1 MKMNL
6 QPRANMRLRLR
17 PVYVMIKTPHKKAG
31 IQMPMPTS
39 ATRTIL
45 YLDHTAKISGGE
57 VALLNLIKALDRTRY
72 TPVVVL
78 ASGGALVEKLKQDG
92 VETHVIPL
100 PLSVINTR
108 KDVLGLNSLTRLRQ
122 AWLCIRYAVK
132 LAVWARMR
140 KVDLIHT
147 NSLKADLYGGLAAR
161 LAQIPVLWHVRD
173 RITDG
178 YLPAPVAVAFRW
190 MARTIPQAVVTN
202 SESTLRCLDA
212 PRAPAADGQD
222 GVSERASFSRQMHV
236 VHDGFD
242 PEQFKNSL
250 AASSSFPERPVVA
263 LVGRISPWK
272 GQHIFLE
279 AAAQVRRNFP
289 LARFWIVGAAL
300 FEEHEYERGLHEIVA
315 RHGLEDTVEFLGF
328 QEDVP
333 RILELS
339 DLVVHASTLGEPFGQ
354 VVIEGMAAGR
364 PVIATDGGALPEII
378 QSGQTGLL
386 VPMGDAGAMAQ
397 ALEALL
403 SDPARS
409 RAMGIAGQLH
419 ARQHFTNRHVA
430 RSIEK
435 IYEKVLARAGSF
447 PTRGLPAARRAT
459 RRDSR
464 PDELS
469 LAAEA
474 SGQ

>member
-1 MKMNL
+1 
-6 QPRANMRLRLR
+6 
-17 PVYVMIKTPHKKAG
+17 
-31 IQMPMPTS
+31 
-39 ATRTIL
+39 
-45 YLDHTAKISGGE
+45 
-57 VALLNLIKALDRTRY
+57 
-72 TPVVVL
+72 
-78 ASGGALVEKLKQDG
+78 
-92 VETHVIPL
+92 
-100 PLSVINTR
+100 
-108 KDVLGLNSLTRLRQ
+108 
-122 AWLCIRYAVK
+122 
-132 LAVWARMR
+132 
-140 KVDLIHT
+140 
-147 NSLKADLYGGLAAR
+147 
-161 LAQIPVLWHVRD
+161 
-173 RITDG
+173 
-178 YLPAPVAVAFRW
+178 
-190 MARTIPQAVVTN
+190 
-202 SESTLRCLDA
+202 
-212 PRAPAADGQD
+212 
-222 GVSERASFSRQMHV
+222 
-236 VHDGFD
+236 
-242 PEQFKNSL
+242 
-250 AASSSFPERPVVA
+250 
-263 LVGRISPWK
+263 
-272 GQHIFLE
+272 
-279 AAAQVRRNFP
+279 
-289 LARFWIVGAAL
+289 
-300 FEEHEYERGLHEIVA
+300 
-315 RHGLEDTVEFLGF
+315 
-328 QEDVP
+328 
-333 RILELS
+333 
-339 DLVVHASTLGEPFGQ
+339 LGEPFGQ

>member
-1 MKMNL
+1 
-6 QPRANMRLRLR
+6 
-17 PVYVMIKTPHKKAG
+17 
-31 IQMPMPTS
+31 MPNT

-57 VALLNLIKALDRTRY
+57 IALLNLIKALDRTRY

-78 ASGGALVEKLKQDG
+78 ASGGALAEKLEQDG

-108 KDVLGLNSLTRLRQ
+108 KDVLGLNSLTRIRQ
-122 AWLCIRYAVK
+122 AWLCVCYAVK
-132 LAVWARMR
+132 LAVWARRR

-173 RITDG
+173 RIADG
-178 YLPAPVAVAFRW
+178 YLPGPVAAAFRW

-202 SESTLRCLDA
+202 SESTLRCLSV
-212 PRAPAADGQD
+212 PRERIAVVHG
-222 GVSERASFSRQMHV
+222 GVSDRAFSRQMHV

-242 PEQFKNSL
+242 PEQFKNIL
-250 AASSSFPERPVVA
+250 AAASSFPERPVVA

-279 AAAQVRRNFP
+279 AAAQVRKAFP
-289 LARFWIVGAAL
+289 QARFWIVGAAL
-300 FEEHEYERGLHEIVA
+300 FEEHDYERSLHETVA
-315 RHGLEDTVEFLGF
+315 RHELEDSVEFLGF
-328 QEDVP
+328 QDDIP
-333 RILELS
+333 HILEQA
-339 DLVVHASTLGEPFGQ
+339 DIVVHASTLGEPFGQ
-354 VVIEGMAAGR
+354 VVIEGMAAGK

-386 VPMGDAGAMAQ
+386 VTMGDAQDMAH
-397 ALEALL
+397 AVEALL
-403 SDPARS
+403 SNPSRA
-409 RAMGIAGQLH
+409 RAMGIAGQMH
-419 ARQHFTNRHVA
+419 ARQHFTNWHVA
-430 RSIEK
+430 RNIEK
-435 IYEKVLARAGSF
+435 VYEKVLARPGSF
-447 PTRGLPAARRAT
+447 PARGLPASARPAP

-469 LAAEA
+469 LTAKA

>member
-1 MKMNL
+1 
-6 QPRANMRLRLR
+6 
-17 PVYVMIKTPHKKAG
+17 
-31 IQMPMPTS
+31 MPNS

-57 VALLNLIKALDRTRY
+57 IALLNLIKALDRTRY

-78 ASGGALVEKLKQDG
+78 ASGGPLARKLTQDG

-122 AWLCIRYAVK
+122 AGLCIRYAVK
-132 LAVWARMR
+132 LAVWARRR

-161 LAQIPVLWHVRD
+161 LAGIPVLWHVRD

-178 YLPAPVAVAFRW
+178 YLPAPVAAAFRW
-190 MARTIPQAVVTN
+190 MARTLPQAVVTN
-202 SESTLRCLDA
+202 SESTLRCLDVSR
-212 PRAPAADGQD
+212 PRTAAGQE
-222 GVSERASFSRQMHV
+222 GVSDGGLPRQMHV

-242 PEQFKNSL
+242 PEQFKDIP
-250 AASSSFPERPVVA
+250 AATSSFPERPVVA

-279 AAAQVRRNFP
+279 AAAQVRNNFP
-289 LARFWIVGAAL
+289 QVRFLIVGAAL
-300 FEEHEYERGLHEIVA
+300 FEEHDYERGLHEIVE

-333 RILELS
+333 RILGQA

-378 QSGQTGLL
+378 QGGRTGLL
-386 VPMGDAGAMAQ
+386 VPMGNAGAMAQ
-397 ALEALL
+397 AVEALL
-403 SDPARS
+403 SDPARAH
-409 RAMGIAGQLH
+409 AMGIAGQLH

-430 RSIEK
+430 RNIEK
-435 IYEKVLARAGSF
+435 VYEKVLARAGSF
-447 PTRGLPAARRAT
+447 PARGLPAAVRPSPC
-459 RRDSR
+459 RDSR
-464 PDELS
+464 PDDRS

>member
-1 MKMNL
+1 
-6 QPRANMRLRLR
+6 
-17 PVYVMIKTPHKKAG
+17 
-31 IQMPMPTS
+31 MPNS

-57 VALLNLIKALDRTRY
+57 IALLNLIKALDRTRY

-78 ASGGALVEKLKQDG
+78 ASGGDLVEKLKQDG

-108 KDVLGLNSLTRLRQ
+108 KDVLGFNSLTRLRQ
-122 AWLCIRYAVK
+122 AWLCVRYAVK
-132 LAVWARMR
+132 LAVWARRR

-147 NSLKADLYGGLAAR
+147 NSLKADLYGGMAAR
-161 LAQIPVLWHVRD
+161 LAGIPVLWHVRD
-173 RITDG
+173 RIADG
-178 YLPAPVAVAFRW
+178 YLPAPVAAAFRW
-190 MARTIPQAVVTN
+190 MARVIPQAVVAN
-202 SESTLRCLDA
+202 SESTLRCLQM
-212 PRAPAADGQD
+212 PRSRTADGQE
-222 GVSERASFSRQMHV
+222 GVSCSDLPRQMYV

-242 PEQFKNSL
+242 PEQFANMP
-250 AASSSFPERPVVA
+250 AASLSFPERPVVA

-279 AAAQVRRNFP
+279 AAAQVRKTFP
-289 LARFWIVGAAL
+289 QARFWIVGAAL
-300 FEEHEYERGLHEIVA
+300 FEEHEYERGLHDTAA
-315 RHGLEDTVEFLGF
+315 RHGLEDMVEFLGF
-328 QEDVP
+328 QENIP
-333 RILELS
+333 RILEQAEI
-339 DLVVHASTLGEPFGQ
+339 VVHASILGEPFGQ
-354 VVIEGMAAGR
+354 VVIEGMAAGK

-378 QSGQTGLL
+378 QTGQTGLL

-397 ALEALL
+397 AVEALL
-403 SDPARS
+403 SDPAR
-409 RAMGIAGQLH
+409 AHALGIAGQLH

-430 RSIEK
+430 RSMEK
-435 IYEKVLARAGSF
+435 VYEKVLVRPGSF
-447 PTRGLPAARRAT
+447 PARGLPAAARLAP

-469 LAAEA
+469 LATEA